1 MEYTEDKL
9 RFIKENRPDLGLKI
23 FPSLDNVI
31 VEFLKKI

>member
-23 FPSLDNVI
+23 FPYLDHGI
-31 VEFLKKI
+31 AELLKKI